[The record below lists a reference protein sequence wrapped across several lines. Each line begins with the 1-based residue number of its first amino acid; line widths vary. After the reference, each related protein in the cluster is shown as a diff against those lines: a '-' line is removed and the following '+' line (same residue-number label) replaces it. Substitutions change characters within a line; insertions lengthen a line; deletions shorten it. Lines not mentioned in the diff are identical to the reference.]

1 MLRNVFKISRFILV
15 AILPPLFFLVL
26 FFAFSMFV
34 YKNLE
39 KDITWVDAFFWIT
52 HPHVIDEHRRDVTKL
67 FAFVVYI
74 GIFFFQ
80 VWFIERILS
89 SILSGEL
96 KILWRRRMAE
106 IEISKLKNHYII
118 CGYGQVGRTVVDEL
132 MKSGIPFVLI
142 EVNESLAKELLRE
155 GINVIQGDA
164 RRKSVLI
171 NAGIERAKF
180 ICTLIDNDS
189 DNLYITITAKMLN
202 PNIKVISRAG
212 NLRYAEA
219 MKGAGADEVVVPE
232 YEGGLVIGRLISRY
246 EKLKEL

>member
-1 MLRNVFKISRFILV
+1 MLANFVKIFRFTII
-15 AILPPLFFLVL
+15 AILPPSIFLIL

-39 KDITWVDAFFWIT
+39 SDITWVDAFFWIT
-52 HPHVIDEHRRDVTKL
+52 HPHAISEHRRDVTKL
-67 FAFVVYI
+67 FAFVVYV

-80 VWFIERILS
+80 IWFIERILVN
-89 SILSGEL
+89 IFSGEL
-96 KILWRRRMAE
+96 KILWRKRMSEVTIA
-106 IEISKLKNHYII
+106 KLKDHYII

-132 MKSGIPFVLI
+132 VKLGVPFVLI
-142 EVNESLAKELLRE
+142 EINESLAKELLKE

-164 RRKSVLI
+164 RRRSVLLS
-171 NAGIERAKF
+171 AGIERAKF
-180 ICTLIDNDS
+180 ICTLVDNDA

-232 YEGGLVIGRLISRY
+232 YEGGLMVGRMVSRY
-246 EKLKEL
+246 EKLRE

>member
-1 MLRNVFKISRFILV
+1 MFATFAKIFRFFII
-15 AILPPLFFLVL
+15 AILPPLIFLVL

-39 KDITWVDAFFWIT
+39 RDISWVDAFFWIT
-52 HPHVIDEHRRDVTKL
+52 HPHAISEHRRDVTKL
-67 FAFVVYI
+67 FAFVVYV

-80 VWFIERILS
+80 IWFIERILVN
-89 SILSGEL
+89 IFSGEF
-96 KILWRRRMAE
+96 KILWRKRM
-106 IEISKLKNHYII
+106 IEMTISKLKDHYII

-132 MKSGIPFVLI
+132 IKLGVPFVLI
-142 EVNESLAKELLRE
+142 EINESLAKELLKE

-164 RRKSVLI
+164 RRRSVLLS
-171 NAGIERAKF
+171 AGIKRAKF
-180 ICTLIDNDS
+180 ICTLIDNDA

-232 YEGGLVIGRLISRY
+232 YEGGLMVGRMISRY
-246 EKLKEL
+246 EKLKE

>member
-1 MLRNVFKISRFILV
+1 MLANFVKIFRFTIT
-15 AILPPLFFLVL
+15 AILPPSIFLIL

-39 KDITWVDAFFWIT
+39 SDITWVDAFFWIT
-52 HPHVIDEHRRDVTKL
+52 HPHAISEHRRDVTKL
-67 FAFVVYI
+67 FAFVVYV

-80 VWFIERILS
+80 IWFIERILVN
-89 SILSGEL
+89 IFSGEL
-96 KILWRRRMAE
+96 KILWRKRMSEVTIA
-106 IEISKLKNHYII
+106 KLKDHYII

-132 MKSGIPFVLI
+132 VKLGVPFVLI
-142 EVNESLAKELLRE
+142 EINESLAKELLKE

-164 RRKSVLI
+164 RRRSVLLS
-171 NAGIERAKF
+171 AGIERAKF
-180 ICTLIDNDS
+180 ICTLIDNDA

-232 YEGGLVIGRLISRY
+232 YEGGLMVGRMISRY
-246 EKLKEL
+246 EKLRE

>member
-1 MLRNVFKISRFILV
+1 MLANFAKIFRFVIT
-15 AILPPLFFLVL
+15 AILSPLIFLIL
-26 FFAFSMFV
+26 FLAFSMFV

-39 KDITWVDAFFWIT
+39 SDITWVDAFFWIT
-52 HPHVIDEHRRDVTKL
+52 HPHAISEHRRDVTKL

-80 VWFIERILS
+80 IWFIERILVN
-89 SILSGEL
+89 IFSGEL
-96 KILWRRRMAE
+96 KILWRKRMSEVTIA
-106 IEISKLKNHYII
+106 KLKDHYII

-132 MKSGIPFVLI
+132 VKLGVPFVLI
-142 EVNESLAKELLRE
+142 EINESLAKELLKE

-164 RRKSVLI
+164 RRRSILLS
-171 NAGIERAKF
+171 AGIERAKF
-180 ICTLIDNDS
+180 ICTLIDNDA

-232 YEGGLVIGRLISRY
+232 YEGGLVVGRMISRY
-246 EKLKEL
+246 EKLRE